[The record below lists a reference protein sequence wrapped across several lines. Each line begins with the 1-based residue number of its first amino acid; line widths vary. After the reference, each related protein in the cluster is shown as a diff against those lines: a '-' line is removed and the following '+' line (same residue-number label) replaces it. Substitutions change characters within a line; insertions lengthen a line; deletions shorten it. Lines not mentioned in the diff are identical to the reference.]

1 MKKTGI
7 LFIIACSVIALPA
20 IGQQSPSNPYL
31 KLWYS
36 KPAVSWEEALPLGNG
51 KTGAMVFGGVAREHF
66 QLNDNTLWSGFPASG
81 NNPNGPT
88 VLPQVRQAVFRG
100 DYDSAAILWKK
111 MQGPYSARYLP
122 LGDLWLDFTAKDSV
136 TSSYYRDLD
145 LNNATTT
152 VKYTINGITYRRE
165 TFISYPDKLMVIRI
179 SADKKGAVGF
189 TASLSSKLRYK
200 VAATDAGG
208 LVLKGKAPKFVANRD
223 YEPKQVEY
231 DENPNGEGMN
241 FEVQVKILAQGGSV
255 KKAGDRLAVAD
266 ADAVT
271 IYLTEAT

>member
-1 MKKTGI
+1 MKIPTLPRLLALGLALTFTGT
-7 LFIIACSVIALPA
+7 ACKHKSYVTPLPHGTGSA
-20 IGQQSPSNPYL
+20 TGTGGGTD
-31 KLWYS
+31 
-36 KPAVSWEEALPLGNG
+36 LP
-51 KTGAMVFGGVAREHF
+51 
-66 QLNDNTLWSGFPASG
+66 P
-81 NNPNGPT
+81 GPT
-88 VLPQVRQAVFRG
+88 ISPDAGPGGSSVSLSGVSTADFDLSQYNQDRAALAAHTVHF

-189 TASLSSKLRYK
+189 TASLSSKLKYK
-200 VAATDAGG
+200 VDATAAGG
-208 LVLKGKAPKFVANRD
+208 LILKGKAPKFVANRD

-231 DENPNGEGMN
+231 DDNPMAKE
-241 FEVQVKILAQGGSV
+241 
-255 KKAGDRLAVAD
+255 
-266 ADAVT
+266 
-271 IYLTEAT
+271 